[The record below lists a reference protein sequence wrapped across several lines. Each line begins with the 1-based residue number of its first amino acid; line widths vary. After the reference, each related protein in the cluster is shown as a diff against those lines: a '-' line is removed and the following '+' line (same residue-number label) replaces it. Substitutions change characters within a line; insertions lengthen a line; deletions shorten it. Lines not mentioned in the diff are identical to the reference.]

1 LEHPNRKPSANSRG
15 CRHRDQIRRKA
26 MEELK
31 DKWFNIEAVAEYLSI
46 TEDTARTWVREGKL
60 PAYRVGKR
68 YKFKLS
74 EIDEWVRSG
83 RINEGDES
91 DE

>member
-1 LEHPNRKPSANSRG
+1 MVDIN
-15 CRHRDQIRRKA
+15 
-26 MEELK
+26 
-31 DKWFNIEAVAEYLSI
+31 DKWVNIEDIAEYLSI

-83 RINEGDES
+83 RINEEGETNEEQSQD
-91 DE
+91 

>member
-1 LEHPNRKPSANSRG
+1 
-15 CRHRDQIRRKA
+15 

-46 TEDTARTWVREGKL
+46 TEDTARTRVREGKL
-60 PAYRVGKR
+60 PEYRVGKR

-74 EIDEWVRSG
+74 
-83 RINEGDES
+83 
-91 DE
+91 

>member
-1 LEHPNRKPSANSRG
+1 MTPRKEAY
-15 CRHRDQIRRKA
+15 

-31 DKWFNIEAVAEYLSI
+31 DKWFNIEDIADYLSI
-46 TEDTARTWVREGKL
+46 TEDTARAWVREGKL
-60 PAYRVGKR
+60 PAYKVGKR

-83 RINEGDES
+83 KINEGGD
-91 DE
+91 DNAK